1 MGVSKTTGE
10 TQGYLAI
17 VAASILF
24 GSMGT
29 LATLSFG
36 YSISP
41 TTLIGLRLMVSS
53 SKSVIFLAVLR
64 RSLLR
69 IRKTDVVPFFSIYR
83 GAF

>member
-24 GSMGT
+24 GSIGI
-29 LATLSFG
+29 LATLTFG

-41 TTLIGLRLMVSS
+41 TMLIGLRLMVSS
-53 SKSVIFLAVLR
+53 SKLVIFLAIFR
-64 RSLLR
+64 RSLLK

-83 GAF
+83 GDF